1 MKSPPLNLLCV
12 VFLALSKREP
22 SLVLYPS
29 QNRYLPHI
37 LINAG
42 FSCFPEV
49 WNISVQQKLTG
60 LLLQSNPELFTLAL
74 PGLVIGVSVA
84 PVGHKLPIPLHL
96 INTCA
101 TTSSYISFFFI

>member
-1 MKSPPLNLLCV
+1 MKSPLLDLLCV
-12 VFLALSKREP
+12 VFLAPSKRGP

-37 LINAG
+37 LINPG
-42 FSCFPEV
+42 FSCFPKV
-49 WNISVQQKLTG
+49 WNISVQQKLTA

-74 PGLVIGVSVA
+74 LGLVIGVSVDQA
-84 PVGHKLPIPLHL
+84 GLKLPIPLHL

-101 TTSSYISFFFI
+101 TTPSYISFFNI